1 MKMVKNTGC
10 KLQVTG
16 YRVQGA
22 ECKLQGASCR
32 LQGTGCRVRGKLI
45 LSYIPLSFT
54 TYHLPLT
61 PYPLPLI
68 THHFHPTPNPMIP
81 AININHLN
89 FSYKGNDQKGIIQFN
104 LQVQQGDRFGI
115 FGPNGAGKTTLMN
128 LMTGLLTY
136 TKGSVQLMGQEVKNN
151 KKTIN
156 TLFGFVP
163 QDFSF
168 YHELSPAENMEFFGA
183 WAGLNKRQIRQRIND
198 LLNIMQLQDVR
209 NKPVNKF
216 SGGMKRRVNL
226 AIAVMHEPPILFLD
240 EPTVGVDVQTRH
252 AIIDYLKALNAKGT
266 TLIYTSHQLKEA
278 EDLCNKIALI
288 DEGRIIASNTLNELL
303 KEHQQD
309 GLEGLFLNL
318 TGREYRD

>member
-1 MKMVKNTGC
+1 MNPP
-10 KLQVTG
+10 LQ
-16 YRVQGA
+16 
-22 ECKLQGASCR
+22 
-32 LQGTGCRVRGKLI
+32 
-45 LSYIPLSFT
+45 
-54 TYHLPLT
+54 
-61 PYPLPLI
+61 
-68 THHFHPTPNPMIP
+68 
-81 AININHLN
+81 INHLN

-278 EDLCNKIALI
+278 EDLCNKIVLI
-288 DEGRIIASNTLNELL
+288 DEGKMIANNTLNELL
-303 KEHQQD
+303 KEHKQD